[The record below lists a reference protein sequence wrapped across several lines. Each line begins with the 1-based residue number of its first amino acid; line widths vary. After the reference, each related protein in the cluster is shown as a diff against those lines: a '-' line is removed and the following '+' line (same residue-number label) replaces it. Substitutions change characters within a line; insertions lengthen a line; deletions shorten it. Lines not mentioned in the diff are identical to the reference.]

1 MLFCVI
7 DFVRDCSVLS
17 IRYVRFVSF
26 RYVRSCDICVKVSE
40 FLSDVIMNLC
50 SRLAL

>member
-17 IRYVRFVSF
+17 IRFVIRSF